1 MNEIGPGIAK
11 IQSKTFAAG
20 ISACTS
26 MYMYTARKNIVSR
39 RRKVSICLA
48 HKWTFLDS
56 LAVPCF
62 MCQHVHTNTYHTLGP
77 TCAYLHTNVC
87 IYV

>member
-1 MNEIGPGIAK
+1 MNKIGPGIAK

-26 MYMYTARKNIVSR
+26 MYIRRVRIVSR

-56 LAVPCF
+56 LAVLCF
-62 MCQHVHTNTYHTLGP
+62 KKLP
-77 TCAYLHTNVC
+77 TCANEYLPHLRVAYVC
-87 IYV
+87 ILAY